1 SRRPKRERMTI
12 ATITLNASVDTTW
25 TLPRFAPGAINRV
38 ERKEA
43 VAGGKGN
50 NVARVL
56 ATLGQPVLASGFVAG
71 WAGRF
76 IESELAAAG
85 IATAFQAIPG
95 ESRTSLA
102 IVETESGRVTEA
114 REPGPTVA
122 ADDWR
127 RFLAELPVRLRGA
140 TVVALCGSLPPGLP
154 AAAYA
159 ELIRVLREAGCR
171 TALDTSGAALR
182 EGLVAAPDLV
192 KPNAAELA
200 ELAGLAV
207 AEFETAA
214 LLEAAR
220 EIARPQ
226 SGPEGRV
233 LLSLG
238 ARGAALIDRE
248 ETLLATAPAVD
259 VVSPVGCGDA
269 LLAGFLDAEARGE
282 PPAAALRWA
291 VAVGAAAAMQSR
303 PGVVDPA
310 DVARLA
316 RREAA
321 A

>member
-1 SRRPKRERMTI
+1 MTI
-12 ATITLNASVDTTW
+12 ATITLNASIDTTW
-25 TLPRFAPGAINRV
+25 SLPRFAVGAINRV

-56 ATLGQPVLASGFVAG
+56 ATLGQPVVASGFVAG

-76 IESELAAAG
+76 IETEIAAAG
-85 IATAFQAIPG
+85 IATAFQAISG

-102 IVETESGRVTEA
+102 IVETDNGRVTEA

-122 ADDWR
+122 AEDWE
-127 RFLAELPVRLRGA
+127 RFLAATPSRLRGA
-140 TVVALCGSLPPGLP
+140 TTVALCGSLPPGLP
-154 AAAYA
+154 DDAYA
-159 ELIRVLREAGCR
+159 QLIRVLRNVGCR

-182 EGLVAAPDLV
+182 EGLAAGPDLV

-200 ELAGLAV
+200 ELAGLAGPEV
-207 AEFETAA
+207 ETAT
-214 LLEAAR
+214 LLAAAR
-220 EIARPQ
+220 EIARTRL
-226 SGPEGRV
+226 GPEGRV

-238 ARGAALIDRE
+238 AGGAALIDRA
-248 ETLLATAPAVD
+248 ETLLTSAPAVD

-269 LLAGFLDAEARGE
+269 LLAGFLDAAARGE
-282 PPAAALRWA
+282 SPAEALRWA
-291 VAVGAAAAMQSR
+291 VAVGAAAALQSR

-321 A
+321 